1 MRYVHLRSVRMTI
14 AFAVLGVSIATQSAR
29 SSSTANTITFSVP
42 VQVDPQRFVTEPSIA
57 VAPWGAVFTSGPW
70 GFSTGQSFLWRS
82 LDRSNSYDIEQL
94 TVSPVGLRPCS
105 TPIGPGGGD
114 TDQ

>member
-1 MRYVHLRSVRMTI
+1 MRYVHLRSVRI
-14 AFAVLGVSIATQSAR
+14 SAGCALLVVAFAAQNAR
-29 SSSTANTITFSVP
+29 SASTANAVTFSVP
-42 VQVDPQRFVTEPSIA
+42 VQVDPQRFVTEPGIA

-94 TVSPVGLRPCS
+94 TVSPVGMRPIRS
-105 TPIGPGGGD
+105 R
-114 TDQ
+114 